1 MLAFF
6 RDLIEFLREFSSVPV
21 EYRATGPS
29 PRRVHRAAVRP
40 DPYGQ
45 TLIGRPRPAGMSRAV
60 RPAAA
65 RIDLVGTPA
74 PGPGAAGTSEGPGA
88 LPAPVPPTS
97 GRRRSAN
104 PKAAPPEKANP
115 MRVPPFVAKM

>member
-1 MLAFF
+1 MMAFF
-6 RDLIEFLREFSSVPV
+6 HDLIEFLREFSSVPP
-21 EYRATGPS
+21 EYRAMGPS

-40 DPYGQ
+40 DAYGQ
-45 TLIGRPRPAGMSRAV
+45 TLIGPRPARVSPAV
-60 RPAAA
+60 PSPAA

-74 PGPGAAGTSEGPGA
+74 PGPGATGTTEGPDA

-97 GRRRSAN
+97 GQRRSAD
-104 PKAAPPEKANP
+104 PTAAPPEKANP